1 MRTYALRRML
11 LAVATLVMITIVV
24 FGAVRFL
31 PGNILDSLLGVDAPL
46 INDETRAEMNKR
58 YGFDQNIAVQYVTWL
73 GDLAHGNLGR
83 SFISGRPVL
92 IDLAPR
98 IPVTV
103 ELSVLGIV
111 LSVLISIP
119 VGVLSALKQNS
130 PLDYAARSLSIA
142 SLSIPSFWLGLIV
155 IVFGFILFRWTPPLQ
170 YTPPWQDLGANLRIL
185 WVPAVILGTALSGIT
200 MRYTRTTML
209 DVLNLDF
216 VRTGR
221 AKGLPEGTL
230 VRRHALPNA
239 LLPVVTVIG
248 LQVPLLVGGTVV
260 LEQIFSIPGMGS
272 YLLNS
277 IQQRDYPVVQAI
289 VLMTATVVVITN
301 VAVDLAYALLDPRVE
316 YS

>member
-1 MRTYALRRML
+1 VRTYVLRRVL
-11 LAVATLVMITIVV
+11 LALPTLLGITLVV

-31 PGNILDSLLGVDAPL
+31 PGNVLDSLLGTDAHL
-46 INDETRAEMNKR
+46 INAETRTEMEKR
-58 YGFDQNIAVQYVTWL
+58 YGFNQNIASQYIVWVSAL
-73 GDLAHGNLGR
+73 GHGNLGR

-92 IDLAPR
+92 MDLGPR

-103 ELSVLGIV
+103 ELSLLGIV
-111 LSVLISIP
+111 ISLLISLP
-119 VGVLSALKQNS
+119 VGILAAVKQNS
-130 PLDYAARSLSIA
+130 FIDYVARSVSIA
-142 SLSIPSFWLGLIV
+142 SLSIPSFWLGLVV

-170 YTPPWQDLGANLRIL
+170 YTPPWQDVATNLKIL
-185 WVPAVILGTALSGIT
+185 WVPALILGTALSGVT

-209 DVLNLDF
+209 DILNFDY

-221 AKGLPEGTL
+221 SKGLSERIVVL
-230 VRRHALPNA
+230 RHALPNA
-239 LLPVVTVIG
+239 LIPVVTVVG

-289 VLMTATVVVITN
+289 VLMTAAVVVITN
-301 VAVDLAYALLDPRVE
+301 LVVDLAYAVLDPRIE
-316 YS
+316 Y

>member
-1 MRTYALRRML
+1 VRTYVLRRLL
-11 LAVATLVMITIVV
+11 LALPTLVGITMVV

-31 PGNILDSLLGVDAPL
+31 PGNVLDSLLGVDAHL
-46 INDETRAEMNKR
+46 INAETRSEMEKR
-58 YGFDQNIAVQYVTWL
+58 YGFNQNIASQYVVWIDDL
-73 GDLAHGNLGR
+73 GHGNLGR

-92 IDLAPR
+92 MDLGPR
-98 IPVTV
+98 VPVTV
-103 ELSVLGIV
+103 ELSLLGIIIS
-111 LSVLISIP
+111 LLISLP
-119 VGVLSALKQNS
+119 VGMLAAVKQNS
-130 PLDYAARSLSIA
+130 LIDYVARSISIA
-142 SLSIPSFWLGLIV
+142 SLSIPSFWLGLVV

-170 YTPPWQDLGANLRIL
+170 YTPPWQDLGTNLKIL
-185 WVPAVILGTALSGIT
+185 WVPALILGTALSGIT

-209 DVLNLDF
+209 DILNLDY

-221 AKGLPEGTL
+221 SKGLTERIVVL
-230 VRRHALPNA
+230 RHALPNA
-239 LLPVVTVIG
+239 LIPVVTVVG

-289 VLMTATVVVITN
+289 VLMTAAVVVLTN
-301 VAVDLAYALLDPRVE
+301 LVVDLAYAVLDPRIE

>member
-1 MRTYALRRML
+1 MRTYALRRVL
-11 LAVATLVMITIVV
+11 LALPTLVAITLVV

-31 PGNILDSLLGVDAPL
+31 PGNVLDSLLGVDAPS
-46 INDETRAEMNKR
+46 INAETRAEMAKR
-58 YGFDQNIAVQYVTWL
+58 YGFDQNIATQYAVWIS
-73 GDLAHGNLGR
+73 DLSHGNLGR

-92 IDLAPR
+92 TDLAPR

-103 ELSVLGIV
+103 ELSLLGIFIS
-111 LSVLISIP
+111 LLISLP
-119 VGVLSALKQNS
+119 VGVMAALKQNS
-130 PLDYAARSLSIA
+130 VMDYVARSLSIA

-170 YTPPWQDLGANLRIL
+170 YIPPWQDLGANLKIL
-185 WVPAVILGTALSGIT
+185 WVPALILGTALSGIT

-221 AKGLPEGTL
+221 AKGLPEGVV

-239 LLPVVTVIG
+239 LIPVVTVIG
-248 LQVPLLVGGTVV
+248 LQMPLLVGGTVV

-289 VLMTATVVVITN
+289 VLMTAVVVVVTN
-301 VAVDLAYALLDPRVE
+301 VVVDLAYAVLDPRVE
-316 YS
+316 YA

>member
-1 MRTYALRRML
+1 VRTYILRRVVL
-11 LAVATLVMITIVV
+11 TLPTLVAITIVV

-31 PGNILDSLLGVDAPL
+31 PGNILDSLLGVDAPS
-46 INDETRAEMNKR
+46 INAETRAEMAKR
-58 YGFDQNIAVQYVTWL
+58 YGFDQNVVVQYAVWIN
-73 GDLAHGNLGR
+73 DLAHANLGR

-103 ELSVLGIV
+103 ELSLLGICIS
-111 LSVLISIP
+111 LLISLP
-119 VGVLSALKQNS
+119 VGMLAAVKQNS
-130 PLDYAARSLSIA
+130 VIDYISRSLSIA
-142 SLSIPSFWLGLIV
+142 SLSIPSFWLGLVV

-170 YTPPWQDLGANLRIL
+170 YTPPWQDLGTNLKIL
-185 WVPAVILGTALSGIT
+185 WVPALILGTALSGIT

-209 DVLNLDF
+209 EVLNLDF

-221 AKGLPEGTL
+221 AKGLPERL
-230 VRRHALPNA
+230 VVMRHALPNA
-239 LLPVVTVIG
+239 LIPVITVVG
-248 LQVPLLVGGTVV
+248 LQMPLLVGGTVV
-260 LEQIFSIPGMGS
+260 LEQIFSIPGTGS

-289 VLMTATVVVITN
+289 VLMTAAVVVVTN
-301 VAVDLAYALLDPRVE
+301 VVVDVAYAFLDPRVE